1 MELSDLKQILDENVA
16 RLEDQKKMLN
26 LIFDMMQDTNRTLK
40 YCIEQA
46 EKEEIHDYLGQLE
59 KEHELHNIKGGLNE

>member
-40 YCIEQA
+40 YCIEQV

-59 KEHELHNIKGGLNE
+59 KEHELHRIARNKR